1 MKALDCILTTC
12 VLKRRRSHNTKL
24 GTQTNTFPSRLR
36 FCETYYSQFQTEQ
49 GSNSSREDLA
59 FAKLINRKPGGI
71 EDP

>member
-12 VLKRRRSHNTKL
+12 ILKREDCTIQSWELR
-24 GTQTNTFPSRLR
+24 QTHFQAKLR
-36 FCETYYSQFQTEQ
+36 FCKTYYSQFQTEQ
-49 GSNSSREDLA
+49 GSNSSREDQA